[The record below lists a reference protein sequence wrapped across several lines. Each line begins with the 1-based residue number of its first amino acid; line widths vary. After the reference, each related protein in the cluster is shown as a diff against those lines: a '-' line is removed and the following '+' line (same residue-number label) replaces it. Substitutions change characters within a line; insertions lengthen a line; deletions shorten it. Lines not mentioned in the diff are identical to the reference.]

1 MKINKLLLL
10 ISLAVG
16 LAVTACAD
24 MDNVLPESGTLL
36 ESQLQE
42 TNAIAPQRAQ
52 AAFSG
57 LFSDIGK
64 PAKMYST
71 PDDWGFLMIN
81 FCNDLEGPDALIAD
95 NNYNW
100 FGVCGELSSR
110 NANYRNPAIR

>member
-16 LAVTACAD
+16 LTFTACAD
-24 MDNVLPESGTLL
+24 MDNVLPESDRLL

-57 LFSDIGK
+57 L
-64 PAKMYST
+64 
-71 PDDWGFLMIN
+71 
-81 FCNDLEGPDALIAD
+81 
-95 NNYNW
+95 
-100 FGVCGELSSR
+100 
-110 NANYRNPAIR
+110 